1 MNHNDNENTLS
12 LQDNNR
18 SYEDPLYNNETTNED
33 EVDPVIRQQRVK
45 EVMKKM
51 SYLTFMAAI
60 GGFLFGYDTGTMN
73 CSFNCSFSFVVFSHA
88 CGWVCV
94 CVGVCL

>member
-1 MNHNDNENTLS
+1 MNHNDNDVSNTLS

-18 SYEDPLYNNETTNED
+18 SYEDPLYNNNNDATSED

-60 GGFLFGYDTGTMN
+60 GGFLFGYDTGE
-73 CSFNCSFSFVVFSHA
+73 
-88 CGWVCV
+88 
-94 CVGVCL
+94 

>member
-60 GGFLFGYDTGTMN
+60 GGFLFGYDTGE
-73 CSFNCSFSFVVFSHA
+73 
-88 CGWVCV
+88 
-94 CVGVCL
+94 